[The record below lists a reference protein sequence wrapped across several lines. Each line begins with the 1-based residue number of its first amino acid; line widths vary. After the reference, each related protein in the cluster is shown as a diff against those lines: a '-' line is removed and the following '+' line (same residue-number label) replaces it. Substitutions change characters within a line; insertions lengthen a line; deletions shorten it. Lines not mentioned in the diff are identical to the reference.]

1 MRRVDHATN
10 PSCSVNLFREIYP
23 EFNGNNPQIDLT
35 PVTADSFAAVI
46 VIEIGKGF
54 NIYNAP
60 EIQAD
65 YDIFLDTVKFKISSD
80 IPGTGVSQFLL
91 TGDDGSLFRIDEKIL
106 SNDGLHGMETRKIIA
121 ALEKGWHPVE
131 IQFFEAGGEDG
142 LMVEWK
148 TGSQSLTEIPTEN
161 WRN

>member
-106 SNDGLHGMETRKIIA
+106 SNDGLHGWRQKQSSRRWKKDGTRSKSNFSRQA
-121 ALEKGWHPVE
+121 A
-131 IQFFEAGGEDG
+131 
-142 LMVEWK
+142 K
-148 TGSQSLTEIPTEN
+148 TALWSSGKQAVNP
-161 WRN
+161 